1 MRQRYPRPAGA
12 CTLFGVAKRRY
23 SELECFTLGLVWQF
37 GPCSPYDVR
46 RHMKNSPSTRL
57 SASTGA
63 IYPMIRRLQRWGLV
77 SSRADKAGKRPRRLY
92 AITPAG
98 LKVLRAWIT
107 PPFADEVV
115 TVSHDPLRS
124 RARFLGAVD
133 EEARARWV
141 DAAAALLDEV
151 GRRVA
156 RWQEIYAGK
165 DAFAALVTR
174 HGELDTQARRAWVEE
189 LRGVIP
195 SKPARG

>member
-1 MRQRYPRPAGA
+1 M
-12 CTLFGVAKRRY
+12 AKRRY

-63 IYPMIRRLQRWGLV
+63 IYPMIRRLQRWGLL
-77 SSRADKAGKRPRRLY
+77 SSRADRAGKRPRRLY
-92 AITPAG
+92 TITPPG

-133 EEARARWV
+133 DEARARWV
-141 DAAAALLDEV
+141 DAAAELLDV
-151 GRRVA
+151 VSRRVA
-156 RWQEIYAGK
+156 QWHELYAEK
-165 DAFAALVTR
+165 DPFAVLVTR
-174 HGELDTQARRAWVEE
+174 HGELDTLARRAWVEE
-189 LRGVIP
+189 IRGAI
-195 SKPARG
+195 KPGTPRG